1 MRSDTMKKG
10 PQRAPHRSLL
20 YALGMTEREI
30 DQPLIGVAN
39 GFNEIIPGHIH
50 LRRIAEDVK
59 SGIRNG
65 GGTPVEFPVIGVCD
79 GLAMGHRGMHYS
91 LPSREI
97 IADSIEIMATA
108 HPFDGLVLIPNC
120 DKIVPAMLMAAAR
133 INIPTVVVSGG
144 AMLSGRT
151 LKGEGA
157 SLSSVF
163 EAVGAEA
170 NGSISSDEL
179 KSFEKSACPGCGSC
193 SGMFTANSMNCLTEA
208 LGMGLPGNGTI
219 PAVMAD
225 RDRIAKEAGYR
236 IMDLVKDQVLPRD
249 IMTKSA
255 FENALSVDMALGCS
269 TNSILHLPA
278 IAHEAKVDFSLSMV
292 DEISAK
298 TPNLCHLSPAGSDHI
313 EDLHRAGG
321 VYAVMGELAKKGLIH
336 KDLPTVT
343 GKPVGELI
351 ANVHNKDTKVIR
363 PIDNPWSHRGGIAVL
378 TGNIAPNGAVVKQ
391 SAVAEEMLVHSGPA
405 RVFYSEEESIE
416 AILGGRIKPGD
427 VVVILY
433 EGPKGGPGMREMLSP
448 TAAIAG
454 MGLDHQVAL
463 ITDGRFS
470 GATRGA
476 AIGHISPEA
485 ASGGPIGVVQEGD
498 TIAINIP
505 QGKLDVL
512 IDESELAQRVSQW
525 TPREAKITA
534 GYLGRYRSVVT
545 SADKGA
551 VCLKPQEVDL

>member
-10 PQRAPHRSLL
+10 AQRAPHRSLL
-20 YALGMTEREI
+20 YALGMTSKEI
-30 DQPLIGVAN
+30 EQPLIGVAN
-39 GFNEIIPGHIH
+39 AFNEIIPGHIH

-59 SGIRNG
+59 SGIRNA

-79 GLAMGHRGMHYS
+79 GLAMGHKGMHYS
-91 LPSREI
+91 LPSREV

-144 AMLSGRT
+144 PMLSGRS
-151 LKGEGA
+151 LEGKGS
-157 SLSSVF
+157 SLSNVF
-163 EAVGAEA
+163 EAVGSHA
-170 NGSISSDEL
+170 NGAMSEEDL
-179 KSFEKSACPGCGSC
+179 QKFEKSACPGCGSC

-208 LGMGLPGNGTI
+208 LGMGLPGNGTV
-219 PAVMAD
+219 PAVMAE
-225 RDRIAKEAGYR
+225 RDRLAKEAGYKV
-236 IMDLVKDQVLPRD
+236 MELVSQGVKPRD
-249 IMTKSA
+249 IMTQKA

-278 IAHEAKVDFSLSMV
+278 IAHEAEVEFSLDMV
-292 DEISAK
+292 DAISAR

-321 VYAVMGELAKKGLIH
+321 VMAVMKELDTKGLLH
-336 KDLPTVT
+336 RDLPTVS
-343 GKPVGELI
+343 GKSIGELYGGVT
-351 ANVHNKDTKVIR
+351 NRDPQVIR
-363 PIDNPWSHRGGIAVL
+363 PAENPFSSRGGIAVL
-378 TGNIAPNGAVVKQ
+378 KGNIAPHGAVVKQ
-391 SAVAEEMLVHSGPA
+391 SAVAQEMLVHSGPA

-416 AILGGRIKPGD
+416 AILGGKIVAGD

-448 TAAIAG
+448 TSAIVG
-454 MGLDHQVAL
+454 MGLDKDVAL

-485 ASGGPIGVVQEGD
+485 AAGGPIGVVQEGD

-505 QGKLDVL
+505 EGILDVV
-512 IDESELAQRVSQW
+512 IEEKELATRLANLV
-525 TPREAKITA
+525 PREPKITE
-534 GYLGRYRSVVT
+534 GYLGRYRAVVT
-545 SADKGA
+545 SADRGA
-551 VCLKPQEVDL
+551 VCIKP